1 MLCYRCVGNGTPL
14 LLIHGWGVTYAIW
27 QNLAP
32 LLTPY
37 FQLIMIELP
46 GVGDSPDVDPN
57 KPYYQACAEAIEEV
71 RQELG
76 IERWSLLAYSS
87 GTRAAEAYLQCY
99 PQSILQ
105 AVFLCPIYL
114 QEIWAFFVRLLDIS
128 HPQTLTQWIFSDWRL
143 SSLIRALGFNW
154 KRHIYT
160 QVWKNEIELQSLNIL
175 VRSLCE
181 MPGNGRAPFELPAVP
196 TLFIWGR
203 YDALVRRPRSPHPN
217 DVTILADHSAPMS
230 AAPSIAE
237 IVIPFLAEGRLVS
250 CPTSKQHPQRLQRM
264 RARGMTMSRAKIRLR
279 LLHLVLRINRRR
291 FLRKIRKKLPKKHK

>member
-1 MLCYRCVGNGTPL
+1 MLCYRRAGNGTPL

-46 GVGDSPDVDPN
+46 GVGGSQEVDPD

-76 IERWSLLAYSS
+76 IKQWSILAYSS

-99 PQSILQ
+99 PQSISQ

-114 QEIWAFFVRLLDIS
+114 QEIWAFFLHLLETTR
-128 HPQTLTQWIFSDWRL
+128 PQTLTQWIFSDWRL
-143 SSLIRALGFNW
+143 YSLIRAIGFNW
-154 KRHIYT
+154 KRHTYT
-160 QVWKNEIELQSLNIL
+160 HVWKNEIELQSLNIL

-181 MPGNGRAPFELPAVP
+181 MPGNGSAPFELPAIP
-196 TLFIWGR
+196 TLFIWGK
-203 YDALVRRPRSPHPN
+203 YDALVKRPRRPRAN
-217 DVTILADHSAPMS
+217 DVMIPANHSAPML
-230 AAPSIAE
+230 AAPRVSE
-237 IVIPFLAEGRLVS
+237 VVIPFLIEGKLVS
-250 CPTSKQHPQRLQRM
+250 SITSQKRQRRFQQIREKSTTISKARE
-264 RARGMTMSRAKIRLR
+264 RAR
-279 LLHLVLRINRRR
+279 LLNLLLRIERRR
-291 FLRKIRKKLPKKHK
+291 FLRKIRKRLSKKYK

>member
-1 MLCYRCVGNGTPL
+1 MLCYQLAGNGTPL

-46 GVGDSPDVDPN
+46 GVGGSPEVDPD

-76 IERWSLLAYSS
+76 IKQWSLLAYSS
-87 GTRAAEAYLQCY
+87 GTRAAEAYLQSY
-99 PQSILQ
+99 PQAILQ

-114 QEIWAFFVRLLDIS
+114 PEIWAFFLRLLDTA

-143 SSLIRALGFNW
+143 YSLIRAFGFNG
-154 KRHIYT
+154 KRHAYT
-160 QVWKNEIELQSLNIL
+160 RVWKSEIELQPLNIL

-181 MPGNGRAPFELPAVP
+181 MPGNGGAPFELPAVP

-203 YDALVRRPRSPHPN
+203 YDALVRRPRRLRPN
-217 DVTILADHSAPMS
+217 DVMIPVDHSAPML

-237 IVIPFLAEGRLVS
+237 VVIPFLTEGKLAS
-250 CPTSKQHPQRLQRM
+250 FAPPQKYLQRV
-264 RARGMTMSRAKIRLR
+264 REKSIAISKARERVHVLD
-279 LLHLVLRINRRR
+279 LLLRIERRR
-291 FLRKIRKKLPKKHK
+291 FLRGIRKRLLDKYE